1 MGRVLKWIGIG
12 VVSLLVLVLG
22 VIVVAV
28 VLSTQRQNQRWSV
41 APEAVVVPTDSASIA
56 RGEHFVRAVSSCT
69 ECHGADLGGKLMMDS
84 PVMAR
89 LAGTNLT
96 RGRGG
101 VGGTLSDADFVRA
114 IRHGVRPDGSPLIF
128 MPSESYQALTDADLG
143 AMIAYIRSVPPVDR
157 EVPKPRIGPL
167 ARVLHV
173 AVGFPLL
180 PAELIDHHAARPS
193 PTPGVTAEYGTYL
206 GAVSGCTGCHGPA
219 LAGGGG
225 PGPNITAGG
234 GTAGWSESDFL
245 TLIRTGKRPNGTQLT
260 DEMPWKAYSAMSDD
274 ELKALWLFVRS
285 MPPVAGNTRGAR

>member
-1 MGRVLKWIGIG
+1 MGRVLRWLGIA
-12 VVSLLVLVLG
+12 VVSLLGLVLV
-22 VIVVAV
+22 VIVIAV
-28 VLSTQRQNQRWSV
+28 VMSTQRQNQRWSV
-41 APEAVVVPTDSASIA
+41 APEAVAVPDDSTSIA
-56 RGEHFVRAVSSCT
+56 RGEHLVRAVSSCT
-69 ECHGADLGGKLMMDS
+69 ECHGADLGGKSLMDS

-96 RGRGG
+96 SGRGG
-101 VGGTLSDADFVRA
+101 IGGTYSDADWVRA
-114 IRHGVRPDGSPLIF
+114 IRHGVRADGSPLVF

-143 AMIAYIRSVPPVDR
+143 AMIAYLRTVPPVDR
-157 EVPKPRIGPL
+157 EMPKPRIGPM

-180 PAELIDHHAARPS
+180 PAELIDHHATRPE

-234 GTAGWSESDFL
+234 STAGWSEADFL
-245 TLIRTGKRPNGTQLT
+245 RSIREGKRPDGTAISE
-260 DEMPWKAYSAMSDD
+260 EMPWKSYRAMSDD

-285 MPPVAGNTRGAR
+285 MPAVAGNTRGAR